1 MIVKR
6 EIIMKKFTNRVFCF
20 YIIHPYFTPF
30 LFSFLLSLIVLS
42 AIGAINNNNGIFL
55 NFFCLCLISF
65 MSAFPFWVGT
75 FIYNL
80 FKKHFSVTL
89 CKNAKDSPVTEDSP
103 ASSTA
108 IVARGI
114 VIGNKS
120 KENLSK
126 EYFDQ
131 KAEATQIAAREE
143 RENEQLRKRMEEE
156 RQKWKAR
163 ILSYSKSL
171 SDDTLLL
178 YAADYAYLFKLI
190 TKSSLMFAI
199 PFIDEK
205 EADCI
210 LSYLCR
216 HKILTMSTDGIT
228 YGCLASKEDLE
239 EFRTFLSEENNLD
252 NKDTYSHKPKSLL
265 SLGLDPMCTL
275 YMTGKEF
282 ENFCAYL
289 LAQNGFHS
297 VFLVGGSGDGGVDIM
312 AEKDGTS
319 YAIQCKCYTSPVG
332 SPAVRDTFSGAA
344 FHKKDVAVLMTNS
357 IFTEPAKQTAQGLGV
372 SLWDYYTLQNMC
384 NNAKS
389 AKKNAPSAATCGAFL

>member
-1 MIVKR
+1 
-6 EIIMKKFTNRVFCF
+6 MKKFTNKVFCF

-30 LFSFLLSLIVLS
+30 LLSFLFFLIFLF
-42 AIGAINNNNGIFL
+42 AIGAIDNNDGIFFNL
-55 NFFCLCLISF
+55 FCLCLLSS
-65 MSAFPFWVGT
+65 MTAFPFWAGT

-80 FKKHFSVTL
+80 FKKHFTL
-89 CKNAKDSPVTEDSP
+89 CKNTKDSFVNEESP
-103 ASSTA
+103 ASNTA
-108 IVARGI
+108 IVAQGS
-114 VIGNKS
+114 VIGS
-120 KENLSK
+120 KENSSW
-126 EYFDQ
+126 EYLDQ
-131 KAEATQIAAREE
+131 KAKAAQIAAKEE

-190 TKSSLMFAI
+190 TRSSLMFAM

-205 EADCI
+205 EADYI

-216 HKILTMSTDGIT
+216 YKILTMSTDGIT

-239 EFRTFLSEENNLD
+239 EFRTFFSEENNLD
-252 NKDTYSHKPKSLL
+252 NEDTYSHKPKSLL
-265 SLGLDPMCTL
+265 SLGLDLMCTL

-289 LAQNGFHS
+289 LSQNGFHN

-344 FHKKDVAVLMTNS
+344 FHKKDAAVLMTNS
-357 IFTEPAKQTAQGLGV
+357 IFTEPAKQTARELGV

-384 NNAKS
+384 NYAKS
-389 AKKNAPSAATCGAFL
+389 VK